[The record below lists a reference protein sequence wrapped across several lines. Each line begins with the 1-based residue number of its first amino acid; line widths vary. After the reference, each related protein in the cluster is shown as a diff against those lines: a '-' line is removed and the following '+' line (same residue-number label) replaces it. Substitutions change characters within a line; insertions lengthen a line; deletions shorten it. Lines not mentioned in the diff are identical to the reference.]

1 MDYDVVMSAATFV
14 RDDAA
19 ARAALVAISA
29 DEVEHARWYART
41 MRHRAVLDAAL
52 NGTGTQHGTV
62 ELAGTA
68 RIGQGRAATQC
79 ADARRLL
86 EVFSETLTL
95 LEAGRVFV
103 HTVELMLS
111 MTRQCTETVQHEVE
125 RRVLGQVVDC
135 TTTDV
140 RRILERTI
148 PEVEA
153 DLDPVLTEQRLAA
166 ARRQRGVW
174 VRPVADG
181 MVQVGATLQAVLG
194 RRFELDLGVLVTA
207 QRASDRAAGTDR
219 SMAQAQADVFAELPT
234 RHLALLHAIR
244 SGRAEELRALAVA
257 PGGSAQV
264 DAVADTLDALD
275 QLEADTLDQLND
287 LASTA
292 DAGSAASDDITVDDV
307 SAYMPQGSDAPG
319 PSSTPEDQ
327 EAVDPV
333 LDPLDPE
340 DLWGLVDVPL
350 DRFGRPQAWTE
361 AEWQALMEQGPP
373 DSAWTQQPPPP
384 VGDPSGLGPA
394 DLTGQSD
401 RLQDLTL
408 HELAMELLRLPVN
421 QPVTVN
427 VHVPMSTLLEVD
439 HRAGYL
445 EGIGAIPA
453 QHCRLLAVT
462 GSLRRLYVNPTS
474 GVPLG
479 TDQHALEPL
488 ISPDQLTLSTEEQR
502 AELSAQTRLRLLGLL
517 GPAGIADR
525 AEPQH
530 DPSAAL
536 ARQVDTRDQRCT
548 GIGCNR
554 GHCERDHQVAH
565 PTGPTAVW
573 NLDLK
578 SIRCHHLK
586 HEGWT
591 VTTDQHGRHHWTSPL
606 GHTYHRPG
614 VWSAP
619 TRLPDDGTAPLELSD
634 PTPLRLPKETV
645 DLGPRLEL
653 PSYRKARQ
661 HAEARVTAQARDGAE
676 PTSQT
681 QQPDQPE

>member
-1 MDYDVVMSAATFV
+1 MSAATFI

-111 MTRQCTETVQHEVE
+111 MTRQCTEAVQHEVE

-219 SMAQAQADVFAELPT
+219 TMAQAQADVFAELPT

-257 PGGSAQV
+257 PGGSAQA
-264 DAVADTLDALD
+264 DAVADTLDAFD
-275 QLEADTLDQLND
+275 QLEADTLDELNE

-292 DAGSAASDDITVDDV
+292 DAEPG
-307 SAYMPQGSDAPG
+307 DAG
-319 PSSTPEDQ
+319 PALADGVWPVGGTTPEP
-327 EAVDPV
+327 ATDP
-333 LDPLDPE
+333 DPAYGGSCSAGP
-340 DLWGLVDVPL
+340 LVEVPL

-488 ISPDQLTLSTEEQR
+488 ISPDQLTLSTEEHR

-591 VTTDQHGRHHWTSPL
+591 VTTDQHGRQHWTSPL

-619 TRLPDDGTAPLELSD
+619 TRLPDDGTSPLELPD

>member
-1 MDYDVVMSAATFV
+1 MAYDVSMSAATFV

-41 MRHRAVLDAAL
+41 MRNRAVLDAAL

-111 MTRQCTETVQHEVE
+111 MTRQCTEAVQHEVE

-219 SMAQAQADVFAELPT
+219 TMAQAQADVFAELPT

-257 PGGSAQV
+257 PGGSAQA

-292 DAGSAASDDITVDDV
+292 DAEPGDAGPALAEGVGPVGGTTAEPATDPDPAYGASCSA
-307 SAYMPQGSDAPG
+307 G
-319 PSSTPEDQ
+319 P
-327 EAVDPV
+327 
-333 LDPLDPE
+333 
-340 DLWGLVDVPL
+340 LVEVPL
-350 DRFGRPQAWTE
+350 DRFGRPRAWTE
-361 AEWQALMEQGPP
+361 GEWQALMEQGPP

-408 HELAMELLRLPVN
+408 HELAMELFRLPVN

-439 HRAGYL
+439 HRVGYL

-479 TDQHALEPL
+479 ADQHALEPL
-488 ISPDQLTLSTEEQR
+488 ISPDQLTLSTEEHR

-517 GPAGIADR
+517 GPVGIADR

-591 VTTDQHGRHHWTSPL
+591 VITDQHGQHHWTSPL

-619 TRLPDDGTAPLELSD
+619 TRLPDDGTSSLELPD
-634 PTPLRLPKETV
+634 PTPLRLPKERV
-645 DLGPRLEL
+645 DLGPRLEF

>member
-1 MDYDVVMSAATFV
+1 MSAATFI

-111 MTRQCTETVQHEVE
+111 MTRQCTEAVQHEVE

-219 SMAQAQADVFAELPT
+219 TMAQAQADVFAELPT

-257 PGGSAQV
+257 PGGSAQA

-275 QLEADTLDQLND
+275 QLEVDTLDQLND

-292 DAGSAASDDITVDDV
+292 DAEPG
-307 SAYMPQGSDAPG
+307 DAG
-319 PSSTPEDQ
+319 PALADGVWPVGGTTPEP
-327 EAVDPV
+327 ATDP
-333 LDPLDPE
+333 DPAYGGSCSAGP
-340 DLWGLVDVPL
+340 LVEVPL

-488 ISPDQLTLSTEEQR
+488 ISPDQLTLSTEEHR

-591 VTTDQHGRHHWTSPL
+591 VTTDQHGRQHWTSPL

-619 TRLPDDGTAPLELSD
+619 TRLPDDGTSPLELPD